1 MDPSEWVPV
10 SGSSRVVAER
20 YDATSE
26 RIYVRFPDGMEWWY
40 GACPPHT
47 WAEFKSGSRGQ
58 YIAQVLNQK
67 PNGRAV

>member
-20 YDATSE
+20 YDGLAE

-40 GACPPHT
+40 GACSPQT
-47 WAEFKSGSRGQ
+47 WVEFTSASRGQ
-58 YIAQVLNQK
+58 YISQVLNQK
-67 PNGRAV
+67 PNGRVV

>member
-20 YDATSE
+20 YDGMSE

-40 GACPPHT
+40 GACTPQT
-47 WAEFKSGSRGQ
+47 WAEFTSQSRGK
-58 YIAQVLNQK
+58 YIAEVLNHK